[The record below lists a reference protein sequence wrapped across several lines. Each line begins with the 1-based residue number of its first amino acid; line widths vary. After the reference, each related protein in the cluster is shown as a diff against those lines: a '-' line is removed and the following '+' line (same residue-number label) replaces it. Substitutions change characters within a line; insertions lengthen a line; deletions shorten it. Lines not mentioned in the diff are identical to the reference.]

1 MKTDY
6 LYGTTYKI
14 YQPKDM
20 YHFNSDTEFLGRMIE
35 TDKEDTLLDIG
46 TCTGA
51 LLLYASLHTDHL
63 IGIDL
68 FEEVCDVARENL
80 AMNGVEADIVT
91 GRIQDF
97 NHAPFDVI
105 ICNPPY
111 FPTKNDALKND
122 NPYRLAAR
130 HEDFLPL
137 HELFESVRR
146 LLKEDGTFYMVH
158 RASRM
163 EEIIALAGHYHLYLS
178 KKRIAYD
185 KPGGIEKS
193 CVLAFT
199 LHEGEVIGYKPA
211 YMNDRDSFAIKEA
224 CDG

>member
-1 MKTDY
+1 MMKTDY
-6 LYGTTYKI
+6 LYGTNYRI
-14 YQPKDM
+14 YQPEEM

-35 TDKEDTLLDIG
+35 ADRNDTLLDIG

-51 LLLYASLHTDHL
+51 LLLYASLHTRHL
-63 IGIDL
+63 TGVDL
-68 FEEVCDVARENL
+68 FEEVCTVARDNL
-80 AMNGVEADIVT
+80 AMNGVEAEIVA

-97 NHAPFDVI
+97 VHAPFDVI

-111 FPTKNDALKND
+111 FATKNDALKND

-130 HEDFLPL
+130 HEDYLPL
-137 HELFESVRR
+137 HELFASVKR

-163 EEIIALAGHYHLYLS
+163 EEIVSLASQHQLYLS
-178 KKRIAYD
+178 QRRIAFD

-193 CVLAFT
+193 CVLAFSM
-199 LHEGEVIGYKPA
+199 HKGEVKDYKPA
-211 YMNDRDSFAIKEA
+211 FMNDRDSFAIKEIV
-224 CDG
+224 